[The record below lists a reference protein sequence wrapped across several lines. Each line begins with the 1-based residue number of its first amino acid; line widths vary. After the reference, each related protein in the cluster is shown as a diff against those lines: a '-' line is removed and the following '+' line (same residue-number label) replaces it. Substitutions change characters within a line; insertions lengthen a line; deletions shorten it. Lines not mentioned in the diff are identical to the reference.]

1 MYSTYEQCTKITYQ
15 ALDLLN
21 VKQFL
26 KKDTEPRDI
35 LWAIEDYID
44 DGDGEEV
51 WAIEEFMKKYPQVF
65 GNPPEIFN
73 YIGQDEFIEYCI
85 KRYPEVRWGHEV
97 IERFWV
103 ADDGHNANN

>member
-1 MYSTYEQCTKITYQ
+1 MKKEYNYTESIEICEK

-26 KKDTEPRDI
+26 KKDAEPHDI
-35 LWAIEDYID
+35 LWAIEDYIN
-44 DGDGEEV
+44 DGNREEV
-51 WAIEEFMKKYPQVF
+51 WVIEEFIKKYPQIF

-73 YIGQDEFIEYCI
+73 YIGEDEFIEYCI

-103 ADDGHNANN
+103 ANE

>member
-26 KKDTEPRDI
+26 KKDAEPRDI
-35 LWAIEDYID
+35 LWAIEDYMD

-51 WAIEEFMKKYPQVF
+51 WAIEEFMKKYLVEVSQNVCYF
-65 GNPPEIFN
+65 
-73 YIGQDEFIEYCI
+73 
-85 KRYPEVRWGHEV
+85 YPCGH
-97 IERFWV
+97 
-103 ADDGHNANN
+103 ADLIYQKLTTE

>member
-1 MYSTYEQCTKITYQ
+1 
-15 ALDLLN
+15 
-21 VKQFL
+21 
-26 KKDTEPRDI
+26 
-35 LWAIEDYID
+35 
-44 DGDGEEV
+44 
-51 WAIEEFMKKYPQVF
+51 MKKYPQIF

-103 ADDGHNANN
+103 ADDGHNSND